1 MAAKRGH
8 KRAVV
13 AMAPKQTRF
22 TRMRWLPTDQTPARE
37 GLKRATALR
46 GLKSWSFHSKA
57 PARHGRE
64 PTAKSNP
71 TNHMHPGRR
80 RCFLSRRLLVVCRFH
95 SQPAFH
101 RPNPRSGTPGRDQIA
116 FPLTASHSHGKRA
129 LKAVRSIVRL
139 RVTGCVP
146 PFPNRHSIF
155 AGLRRLAD
163 RFFVPVPTW
172 CRRHFR
178 RSRALG
184 HNFLKRLAG
193 GLGFEPRLAES
204 ESAVLPLDDPP
215 PAGGAAQAWAS
226 VAGELT
232 STPGRDWVGPGSAGG
247 AGGRAKRGYFAA
259 RASSVSR

>member
-1 MAAKRGH
+1 MGGSRQQNPIQPTTCTPADGGAFISPSIGRVSLPFAAGVSSAEPAIWHTRPRSNRVPPHG
-8 KRAVV
+8 V
-13 AMAPKQTRF
+13 AFARQTRAQGGSI
-22 TRMRWLPTDQTPARE
+22 D
-37 GLKRATALR
+37 
-46 GLKSWSFHSKA
+46 
-57 PARHGRE
+57 
-64 PTAKSNP
+64 
-71 TNHMHPGRR
+71 
-80 RCFLSRRLLVVCRFH
+80 
-95 SQPAFH
+95 
-101 RPNPRSGTPGRDQIA
+101 RPV
-116 FPLTASHSHGKRA
+116 ASY
-129 LKAVRSIVRL
+129 
-139 RVTGCVP
+139 
-146 PFPNRHSIF
+146 
-155 AGLRRLAD
+155 GLRAAVPIAD

>member
-1 MAAKRGH
+1 MVVSLESAGKAWAGADSKIQSNQPHAPRPMA
-8 KRAVV
+8 V
-13 AMAPKQTRF
+13 
-22 TRMRWLPTDQTPARE
+22 L
-37 GLKRATALR
+37 
-46 GLKSWSFHSKA
+46 
-57 PARHGRE
+57 
-64 PTAKSNP
+64 
-71 TNHMHPGRR
+71 
-80 RCFLSRRLLVVCRFH
+80 LSRRLLVVCRFH

-116 FPLTASHSHGKRA
+116 SPLTASHSHGKRA

-232 STPGRDWVGPGSAGG
+232 STPGRRLAESESAVLPLDDPPPAGGAAQAWASVAGELTSTPGRDWVGPGSAGG

>member
-1 MAAKRGH
+1 MPLRRWQRFVDDVGLFLDSPFCAVAAALGWSTLKVWGVRRADKRGH

-116 FPLTASHSHGKRA
+116 SPLTASHSHGKRA

-155 AGLRRLAD
+155 VGLRRLAD

-204 ESAVLPLDDPP
+204 ESA
-215 PAGGAAQAWAS
+215 
-226 VAGELT
+226 
-232 STPGRDWVGPGSAGG
+232 GPHGNRWSILE
-247 AGGRAKRGYFAA
+247 
-259 RASSVSR
+259 